1 MGKGDHVRISP
12 GGRTPFIIRS
22 RYTKTTRS
30 SLVLSGSNFAWTSLD
45 TDELLGD
52 CYVQGLKDGEAMK
65 RSHENLEGC
74 YPIETK
80 SRDSIGKYT
89 HYFRMERDGSH
100 QNHDE
105 RLTEDG
111 ARGEREARNWYYSAE
126 TWRHENSNLWD
137 QPEEAKVR
145 LWNGDQP
152 KWQIARRDH
161 DNLNRSW
168 AAVGETWQSALRGWR
183 RLKDFGRETKFDWKH
198 ILQEWHSCLQSWNF
212 AVQTWKNAK
221 LSSQHI
227 LKACNKDI
235 QDLCGLEKNLIA
247 YAFEDIERRYKLLSG
262 QHLEALVSKGD
273 WQPVIAEWRE
283 FAEQERQQIILWQ
296 ELTDGR
302 KCVQETEAK
311 LDKIFQNRAEVT
323 TLPSELD
330 EEELRQKMTE

>member
-52 CYVQGLKDGEAMK
+52 GYVQGLMDGEAMK

-74 YPIETK
+74 YPTETK

-126 TWRHENSNLWD
+126 TRSHENSNLWD

-168 AAVGETWQSALRGWR
+168 AA
-183 RLKDFGRETKFDWKH
+183 H
-198 ILQEWHSCLQSWNF
+198 ILQEWHSFLQSWNF

-247 YAFEDIERRYKLLSG
+247 YTFEDIERRYKLLSG

-330 EEELRQKMTE
+330 EEELRQKMTEWEAPIN